1 MSAASIAPLL
11 GVLACH
17 QAGAQ
22 GTLSGTGGYLPSSL
36 ESESSGKHAALIDT
50 IRAHDPSGAIR
61 YQVVPIMRRHVE
73 VGADQ
78 ADFGFPVMRAHQ
90 QRVIPKRLTPH
101 LANRDFPPN
110 PGKG

>member
-1 MSAASIAPLL
+1 
-11 GVLACH
+11 
-17 QAGAQ
+17 
-22 GTLSGTGGYLPSSL
+22 
-36 ESESSGKHAALIDT
+36 
-50 IRAHDPSGAIR
+50 
-61 YQVVPIMRRHVE
+61 MRRHVE